1 MRLPLLA
8 AATLLGTLP
17 LPAQSAFRTN
27 HPAPECAKHPSPDTA
42 VVPVALAESPPM
54 PREVGRL
61 RFPAERVPRDSTYI
75 VRLRFVV
82 NADGRA
88 DSARIETVQSPDSVL
103 TASAHRALLASRF
116 WPACRGGMA
125 VRTWPIEQRF
135 RFRRQ

>member
-1 MRLPLLA
+1 MRFSLLA
-8 AATLLGTLP
+8 VIAVCAPSTLV
-17 LPAQSAFRTN
+17 AQWPVRTKN
-27 HPAPECAKHPSPDTA
+27 PAPVCADNPSPDTA

>member
-8 AATLLGTLP
+8 AAALLGTLP
-17 LPAQSAFRTN
+17 LPGQDAIRIN
-27 HPAPECAKHPSPDTA
+27 GPAPECAGKPSPDTS
-42 VVPVALAESPPM
+42 VVAAALVDSPPT

-61 RFPAERVPRDSTYI
+61 RFPPERVPRDSTYV

-88 DSARIETVQSPDSVL
+88 DSTRIETVQSSDSVL
-103 TASAHRALLASRF
+103 TASARRALLASRY
-116 WPACRGGMA
+116 WPACRGGVA
-125 VRTWPIEQRF
+125 VRTWPIEQVF